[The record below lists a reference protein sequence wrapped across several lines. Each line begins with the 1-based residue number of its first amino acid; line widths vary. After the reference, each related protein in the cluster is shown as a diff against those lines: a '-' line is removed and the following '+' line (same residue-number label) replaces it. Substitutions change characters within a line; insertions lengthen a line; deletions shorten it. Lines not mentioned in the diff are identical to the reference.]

1 MTGLWIGLVAAVLAT
16 SMLSGVFGM
25 AGGMLLMGL
34 LAWTL
39 PVAQA
44 MVLHGTAQVVANGWR
59 AWLNRRDIDWRVVAR
74 YLVGVAASVILFLLV
89 AFSPPKPLVFL
100 LMGLVPFSQL
110 VVPQGLILAI
120 TRRGQAEVC
129 GFLVN
134 SIQLVA
140 GVAGPLLDVFFV
152 RTDLTRHQVVATKA
166 VCAATGHVGKLIYF
180 GLLLGGGTEGLP
192 AWLPWAMIV
201 AAIIGTGLGKR
212 VLDGL
217 TDTGFRRWSRVI
229 VLALGVVYLAQAA
242 WLVLRPPG

>member
-1 MTGLWIGLVAAVLAT
+1 MTGIWLGLVAAVVAT

-34 LAWTL
+34 MAWLL

-74 YLVGVAASVILFLLV
+74 YLVGVGASVGLFLVV

-110 VVPQGLILAI
+110 VVPKGLLLDI
-120 TRRGQAEVC
+120 TRRGQAQTC

-152 RTDLTRHQVVATKA
+152 RTNLTRHQVVATKA
-166 VCAATGHVGKLIYF
+166 VCAATGHIGKLVYF
-180 GLLLGGGTEGLP
+180 GALLGGGTAGLP
-192 AWLPWAMIV
+192 AWLPGALIV
-201 AAIIGTGLGKR
+201 AAILGTALGKR

-229 VLALGVVYLAQAA
+229 ILALGAVYLAQAA
-242 WLVLRPPG
+242 WLMLWPAG